1 MLVRTFSGGEAASLP
16 LVSLPARPIPCE
28 DTPFMGLDGAENLM
42 HCHRSPHVVAVLQ
55 VSRNYFGLPGQ
66 GRKLSPRCVEA

>member
-16 LVSLPARPIPCE
+16 LISLPARSIPCE
-28 DTPFMGLDGAENLM
+28 DAPFMGFDEAENPM
-42 HCHRSPHVVAVLQ
+42 HCNRSPHLVAVLK